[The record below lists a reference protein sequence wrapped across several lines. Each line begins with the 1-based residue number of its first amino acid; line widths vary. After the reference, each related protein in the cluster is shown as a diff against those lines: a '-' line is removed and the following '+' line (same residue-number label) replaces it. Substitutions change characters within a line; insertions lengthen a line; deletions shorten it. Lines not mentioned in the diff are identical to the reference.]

1 MTTRQL
7 LEFCNPIKLEGP
19 KPDALGVLCQDSR
32 AVRDHDIFI
41 AIRGTTTDG
50 HNYIQQAVQNGA
62 SVVICEDIPEA
73 NNGALFVQVENT
85 RRLIGPL
92 AQFLQ
97 DNPAEELTVIG
108 ITGTNGK
115 TTVATLVW
123 QILQKLSVNAS
134 LLGTVEKRINNK
146 KAESRLTT
154 SDPVEI
160 ASDMREMVDAGST
173 HLVMEVSSH
182 ALHQQRVN
190 GIKFDAAAFTNL
202 SLDHLD
208 YHAEMKNYAAA
219 KQLLFNSLGSETCA
233 IINADDS
240 YGEYM
245 ASSTGAEILF
255 FSFKNRAGISC
266 NLIQMNQEGLSIEV
280 DGTKLVSPLIG
291 MFNAYN
297 LAEAFLLCRCTG
309 FRSDEIASVVRSCS
323 GAPGRLER
331 VERIDESENKSDPL
345 ILVDYA
351 HTPDALEN
359 VASTVRDTKN
369 DGQNL
374 ILIFGCG
381 GDRDKSKRPVMAEIS
396 GKYADRVIVTT
407 DNPRSEN
414 PESIIEDILSGF
426 SAGFRPEVIVSRR
439 DAILQTIR
447 GASANDIILIAG
459 KGHETYQEVNG
470 ERHHFDDREV
480 ARTALQQRNGKPETT
495 EVA

>member
-1 MTTRQL
+1 MTTKQL

-97 DNPAEELTVIG
+97 GNPAEELTVIG

-160 ASDMREMVDAGST
+160 ASDMRMMVDAGST

-219 KQLLFNSLGSETCA
+219 KQLLFNSLDSESCA
-233 IINADDS
+233 VINADDS

-245 ASSTGAEILF
+245 ASSTACRNSFLF
-255 FSFKNRAGISC
+255 I
-266 NLIQMNQEGLSIEV
+266 
-280 DGTKLVSPLIG
+280 
-291 MFNAYN
+291 
-297 LAEAFLLCRCTG
+297 
-309 FRSDEIASVVRSCS
+309 
-323 GAPGRLER
+323 
-331 VERIDESENKSDPL
+331 
-345 ILVDYA
+345 
-351 HTPDALEN
+351 
-359 VASTVRDTKN
+359 
-369 DGQNL
+369 
-374 ILIFGCG
+374 
-381 GDRDKSKRPVMAEIS
+381 
-396 GKYADRVIVTT
+396 
-407 DNPRSEN
+407 
-414 PESIIEDILSGF
+414 
-426 SAGFRPEVIVSRR
+426 
-439 DAILQTIR
+439 
-447 GASANDIILIAG
+447 
-459 KGHETYQEVNG
+459 
-470 ERHHFDDREV
+470 
-480 ARTALQQRNGKPETT
+480 
-495 EVA
+495 